1 MKGHKNNASGVKSCE
16 HFCFGSLMRLG
27 RCVAQMTALEVNKFK
42 YMLELIA
49 MDILEREVDRL
60 FPSQKSID

>member
-1 MKGHKNNASGVKSCE
+1 
-16 HFCFGSLMRLG
+16 MRLG

-49 MDILEREVDRL
+49 MDILEREVDPLVSITKVHRL
-60 FPSQKSID
+60 KPGLYGKKGMTN

>member
-1 MKGHKNNASGVKSCE
+1 
-16 HFCFGSLMRLG
+16 MRNG
-27 RCVAQMTALEVNKFK
+27 RCVVQMTALEVNKFK